1 MSTGRRRQVEAL
13 FEELAALPVQ
23 EREARLEEVFR
34 EDPELAAEV
43 RRLLASHHR
52 RGGVLDRPVPLEA
65 LPLPPRTRP
74 PRPVGPYRIV
84 REVGRGGMAVVF
96 LAERADGQFRRR
108 VALKLLRGEHDP
120 EELHRRLEAER
131 QILAAL
137 EHPNIARLLD
147 GGLTDDGRPY
157 LVMEFVEGKP
167 ITEYC
172 DGRRLSVEAR
182 LRLFLT
188 VARAVHHAHTRLVV
202 HRDLKP
208 SNIMV
213 NTSGEVRL
221 LDFGIAKVLDP
232 EGVGL
237 AVAETPATRTGVR
250 LLAPEYASPEQL
262 RGEPSSVSNDI
273 WGLGVILHELLCG
286 ARPFQQG
293 EDRFPDLERRV
304 LEEDPRRPS
313 ARVLEDSEENALLR
327 GLSRKI
333 LHRTLKGDLDRMVAM
348 ALRKDPT
355 RRYRSAEQFAE
366 DVERF
371 LEGRPVR
378 AQPDRAAYRMGKF
391 LRRHRL
397 ETMAAVLVLLS
408 VAGGAGAALWQARE
422 AREER
427 DRAEIAALRSDA
439 AAEYL
444 LDLFRAADPW
454 EVPAD
459 RLTAHQLLARG
470 EGRLA
475 SLAEDPLLRAR
486 LLLGI
491 GQTYMTLRDAHA
503 ARPLLDEALEIRRT
517 ILGDLHPLTA
527 EAMRAVAD
535 LLRGEGRLGEAEAW
549 ALSALHASRGG
560 RGVGRGV
567 RRGGDGGM
575 ASDPMGEAASL
586 SLLGFIHTGMGR
598 LEEAMDHFQEELG
611 VLRQAG
617 MGDAPEA
624 GHALVNLAAIHRR
637 RARYDRAEALLR
649 EALEHRRRNRGPED
663 PLTAVTLARL
673 GGLLSEH
680 LGRLPEASQLF
691 QESLAI
697 LDRELGTD
705 HPARIEPLGGLA
717 IIREAQDDTEGA
729 EVLLRESLRTH
740 VVGLGPDHPTSMVA
754 AEGLA
759 TFLAR
764 TGRPME
770 ADSIY
775 ALTLPSRRLALGDSH
790 PSLAGSLAGWGRVLL
805 SLGRVDEAQAAIEEA
820 VGIREH
826 VFGKDHALVGLTLA
840 ELASVHAARGARAE
854 ELELLSRALAILE
867 AAHAPD
873 HPETLALRRRVE
885 ARRAGL
891 PSLPDTAAVP
901 VG

>member
-1 MSTGRRRQVEAL
+1 VEAL
-13 FEELAALPVQ
+13 FEEVEALPIE

-34 EDPELAAEV
+34 GEPELANEV
-43 RRLLASHHR
+43 RRLLASHRR
-52 RGGVLDRPVPLEA
+52 RGGILDRPVPLEA
-65 LPLPPRTRP
+65 LPPPPRTRL

-137 EHPNIARLLD
+137 EHPNIAHLLD
-147 GGLTDDGRPY
+147 GGLTEDGRPY
-157 LVMEFVEGKP
+157 LVMEFVEGAP
-167 ITEYC
+167 ITGHC
-172 DGRRLSVEAR
+172 DGLRLSVEAR
-182 LRLFLT
+182 LRIFLT
-188 VARAVHHAHTRLVV
+188 VARAVHHAHARLVV

-232 EGVGL
+232 EGIGL
-237 AVAETPATRTGVR
+237 SGGEAPATRTGVR
-250 LLAPEYASPEQL
+250 LLTPEYASPEQL
-262 RGEPSSVSNDI
+262 RGEPTSVSNDI
-273 WGLGVILHELLCG
+273 WGLGVILYELLSG
-286 ARPFQQG
+286 TRPFQQG
-293 EDRFPDLERRV
+293 DDRFPELERRV
-304 LEEDPRRPS
+304 LEVDPRRPS
-313 ARVLEDSEENALLR
+313 ARVMEGSEENAACR
-327 GLSRKI
+327 GVSRKA
-333 LHRTLKGDLDRMVAM
+333 LHRILEGDLDRIVAM
-348 ALRKDPT
+348 ALRKDPA
-355 RRYRSAEQFAE
+355 RRYASAEQFAE

-397 ETMAAVLVLLS
+397 ESMAAELVLLS
-408 VAGGAGAALWQARE
+408 VAGGTGAALWQARE

-427 DRAEIAALRSDA
+427 DRAEVAALRSDA

-454 EVPAD
+454 ELPAD
-459 RLTAHQLLARG
+459 RLTARQLLGRG

-475 SLAEDPLLRAR
+475 SLPEDPLLRAR

-491 GQTYMTLRDAHA
+491 GQTYMALRDAQA
-503 ARPLLDEALEIRRT
+503 ARPLLEEALEIRRSV
-517 ILGDLHPLTA
+517 LGDGHPLTA

-535 LLRGEGRLGEAEAW
+535 FLRGEGRLAEAEAW
-549 ALSALHASRGG
+549 GLRALQASREG
-560 RGVGRGV
+560 RGIGA
-567 RRGGDGGM
+567 GGDRGM
-575 ASDPMGEAASL
+575 ASDPVGEAASL
-586 SLLGFIHTGMGR
+586 SLLGFIRTGMGR
-598 LEEAMDHFQEELG
+598 LEEAMDHFQEELT

-617 MGDAPEA
+617 MEDAPEA

-649 EALEHRRRNRGPED
+649 EALEHRQRNLGPEA

-680 LGRLPEASQLF
+680 LGRFQEASRLF

-717 IIREAQDDTEGA
+717 IIREALGDTAGA

-740 VVGLGPDHPTSMVA
+740 QVGLGSDHPTSMVA

-759 TFLAR
+759 GFLAR

-775 ALTLPSRRLALGDSH
+775 AVTLPSRRLALGDSH
-790 PSLAGSLAGWGRVLL
+790 PSLAGSLGGWGRVLL
-805 SLGRVDEAQAAIEEA
+805 SLGRVDDAEAAIEEA
-820 VGIREH
+820 LRIRER
-826 VFGKDHALVGLTLA
+826 VFGTDHALVGLTLA
-840 ELASVHAARGARAE
+840 ELASVHAARGTRGE
-854 ELELLSRALAILE
+854 EIELLSRALEILE

-891 PSLPDTAAVP
+891 PSLPDTVSGP